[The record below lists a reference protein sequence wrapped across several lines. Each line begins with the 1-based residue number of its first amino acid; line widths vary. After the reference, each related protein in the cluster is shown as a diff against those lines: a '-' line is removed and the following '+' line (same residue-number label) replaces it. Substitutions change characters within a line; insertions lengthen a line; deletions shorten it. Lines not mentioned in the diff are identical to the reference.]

1 MSVNT
6 ALVFTWAF
14 LHLAAVPLLLFIY
27 RSTRRKEELVF
38 AWLHVATGLYALLGA
53 LSASAPSAAAGE
65 PLFRLQLM
73 VGMVLLGVLLTFG
86 HVAMRLAWR
95 IPRRRYA
102 LGLMLAVCVIGTG
115 LFTDPADVTTTD
127 MAWYGGPIRS
137 LPPSTSLLVFSFMGF
152 AVSFYLALAFFRN
165 GRSVDA
171 WVFCSAVL
179 VVLGGW
185 AADLVLRSVGY
196 GAFVSDHTTSLA
208 VTGLGYVVLN
218 RFVEQIRALRA
229 RTQEL
234 DRQNRE
240 YQALQEELVHR
251 EQLATVGELSAVIA
265 QEVRAPLTAIRHAVE
280 ELRRPGLSSE
290 ERMGLLSS
298 LDGENDRLNR
308 LVRDLLVY
316 AKPVEPQFEAMVL
329 FDVLEEAL
337 SKQDLDPRVQV
348 RMQLEA
354 APDLVEGD
362 PRLLSLA
369 FSQIA
374 SNAIEAMPGGGEL
387 TVRGELARLGDGPAL
402 AIRFSDTG
410 EGMDSLVRSRA
421 RDPFFTTR
429 SSSTGLGLAI
439 VERLVGLHGGQL
451 EIGNDDVHGTTV
463 SVLLPARP
471 HARSATDERDL

>member
-1 MSVNT
+1 MSANT
-6 ALVFTWAF
+6 ALVYTWAF
-14 LHLAAVPLLLFIY
+14 LHLAAVPLLLFIH
-27 RSTRRKEELVF
+27 RHTQRREELVF
-38 AWLHVATGLYALLGA
+38 AWLHAAAGMYALFGGLI
-53 LSASAPSAAAGE
+53 ASAPTAAAGE
-65 PLFRLQLM
+65 PFFRMQVM
-73 VGMVLLGVLLTFG
+73 VGMVLICILLKFG
-86 HVAMRLAWR
+86 HLAMRLPWR
-95 IPRRRYA
+95 IPESSYV
-102 LGLMLAVCVIGTG
+102 LGLMFALVIIATG
-115 LFTDPADVTTTD
+115 VLTDPGDATSTAVH
-127 MAWYGGPIRS
+127 WYGGPIRS
-137 LPPSTSLLVFSFMGF
+137 LPPTPALLVLSLVGF
-152 AVSFYLALAFFRN
+152 GVTVYLALTFFQHAQ
-165 GRSVDA
+165 SVEA
-171 WVFCSAVL
+171 WTLSSAVAL
-179 VVLGGW
+179 VLGGW
-185 AADLVLRSVGY
+185 VADLALRTFEY

-208 VTGLGYVVLN
+208 VMVLGYVVLN
-218 RFVEQIRALRA
+218 RFVEQTRALRA
-229 RTQEL
+229 RTKEL
-234 DRQNRE
+234 DRQNSE
-240 YQALQEELVHR
+240 YELLQEQLVHR

-280 ELRRPGLSSE
+280 GLRSPELPAE
-290 ERMGLLSS
+290 ERDVLLLS

-337 SKQDLDPRVQV
+337 NKQDLDPRVQV

-387 TVRGELARLGDGPAL
+387 TVRGELARLGDDPAL

-410 EGMDSLVRSRA
+410 EGMDTLVRSRA

-451 EIGNDDVHGTTV
+451 EFANDDVHGTTV

-471 HARSATDERDL
+471 RARLTSDD

>member
-1 MSVNT
+1 MSANT
-6 ALVFTWAF
+6 ALVYTWAF

-27 RSTRRKEELVF
+27 RHTRRREELVF
-38 AWLHVATGLYALLGA
+38 AWLHGAAGTYALFGGL
-53 LSASAPSAAAGE
+53 LASAPSAAAGE
-65 PLFRLQLM
+65 PYFRLQLM
-73 VGMVLLGVLLTFG
+73 VGMVLMATLLKFG
-86 HVAMRLAWR
+86 HLAMRLPWR
-95 IPRRRYA
+95 IPQGSYA
-102 LGLMLAVCVIGTG
+102 MGLMLAVVVIATG
-115 LFTDPADVTTTD
+115 VFTDPADVTST
-127 MAWYGGPIRS
+127 AVHWYGGPIRS
-137 LPPSTSLLVFSFMGF
+137 LPPSLTLMVLSLGGFS
-152 AVSFYLALAFFRN
+152 VTVYLSLAFFQN
-165 GRSVDA
+165 GQSVEA
-171 WVFCSAVL
+171 WTLCSAVVL
-179 VVLGGW
+179 VLGGW
-185 AADLVLRSVGY
+185 AADLILRSLEC

-208 VTGLGYVVLN
+208 VMGLGYVVLN
-218 RFVEQIRALRA
+218 RFVEQTRALRA

-234 DRQNRE
+234 DRQNSE
-240 YQALQEELVHR
+240 YQALQEQLVHR

-280 ELRRPGLSSE
+280 ELRSPNLPVE
-290 ERMGLLSS
+290 QRMVLLSS

-387 TVRGELARLGDGPAL
+387 TVRGELARLGDAPAL

-410 EGMDSLVRSRA
+410 EGMDTLVRSRA

-451 EIGNDDVHGTTV
+451 EFANDDVHGTTV

-471 HARSATDERDL
+471 RARPTSDD

>member
-6 ALVFTWAF
+6 ALVYTWAF
-14 LHLAAVPLLLFIY
+14 LHLAAMPLLMFIY
-27 RSTRRKEELVF
+27 RHTRRREELVF
-38 AWLHVATGLYALLGA
+38 AWLHGATGVYALFGGLA
-53 LSASAPSAAAGE
+53 ASATSAASGE
-65 PLFRLQLM
+65 PYFRLQLM
-73 VGMVLLGVLLTFG
+73 VGMVLMGVMLKFG
-86 HVAMRLAWR
+86 HMSMRLRWR
-95 IPRRRYA
+95 IAEHHYA
-102 LGLMLAVCVIGTG
+102 LGLVVALIVIGTG
-115 LFTDPADVTTTD
+115 AFSNPAAATTT
-127 MAWYGGPIRS
+127 MVRWYGGPIRA
-137 LPPSTSLLVFSFMGF
+137 LPPSPTLLVMSFVGLVT
-152 AVSFYLALAFFRN
+152 ASYLALSFART
-165 GRSVDA
+165 GRSVES
-171 WVFCSAVL
+171 WTFSAAFVL
-179 VVLGGW
+179 VLSGW
-185 AADLVLRSVGY
+185 CVDLFLRYLEY
-196 GAFVSDHTTSLA
+196 GAFVSDHTTSLS
-208 VTGLGYVVLN
+208 VMGLGYVVLN
-218 RFVEQIRALRA
+218 RFVEQTQALRA
-229 RTQEL
+229 QTLEL
-234 DRQNRE
+234 DRQNSE
-240 YQALQEELVHR
+240 YQALQEQLVHR

-280 ELRRPGLSSE
+280 ELRSPDLPSP
-290 ERMGLLSS
+290 ERHKLLTS

-329 FDVLEEAL
+329 FDVLEDAL
-337 SKQDLDPRVQV
+337 SKQEFDPRVQV

-374 SNAIEAMPGGGEL
+374 SNAVEAMPDGGEL
-387 TVRGELARLGDGPAL
+387 TVRGELARLGDDPAL

-410 EGMDSLVRSRA
+410 EGMDTLVRSRA

-451 EIGNDDVHGTTV
+451 EFGNDDVHGTTV

-471 HARSATDERDL
+471 RVRGGDV